1 MVGYRSVHLIL
12 TLGKVGRTDGA
23 AKMLQKMRIEVQVR
37 SIIEHAWAEIEHE
50 LRYKSGL
57 SLPDDIKR
65 RFSIIAGTLELVD
78 REFDSLA
85 DGLAALVFAHR
96 DRYSAGEAVDEIFD
110 SAHLMGYLLARRPDL
125 APTGPKKLPLPF
137 ERASE
142 CVAVLAEAGISNAKD
157 LDPLIGQEPFR
168 ALVRDY
174 ADRRGIE
181 PNTASG
187 LVLVMAAVS
196 LVDREMVGRSALLN
210 DSVFEAILVDS

>member
-1 MVGYRSVHLIL
+1 MQRLSELPNKASV
-12 TLGKVGRTDGA
+12 D
-23 AKMLQKMRIEVQVR
+23 QVR

-78 REFDSLA
+78 NEFDNLA
-85 DGLAALVFAHR
+85 DGLAALVFTYR
-96 DRYSAGEAVDEIFD
+96 DRYDAGEAIDEAFD
-110 SAHLMGYLLARRPDL
+110 GAHLMGYLLARRPDL

-142 CVAVLAEAGISNAKD
+142 CVAVLAEAGVSSARD
-157 LDPLIGQEPFR
+157 LDVLIDQEPFR
-168 ALVRDY
+168 ALIRDY

-187 LVLVMAAVS
+187 LVLVMAAIS
-196 LVDREMVGRSALLN
+196 LVDRKIVEQSALLS
-210 DSVFEAILVDS
+210 DSVFETMLSAS